1 MASAPFLIRSRRAE
15 VSREGAPSRLH
26 GTFARDK
33 SLHCGQWPRPGSSVR
48 SDLQITQVDA
58 NHWLGIVQR
67 HERGNPG
74 PDSPTWSPA
83 ALVTQAAHEAVPQPG
98 DLLIV
103 HAHPGGALGEPVTR
117 QGRNDDAT

>member
-33 SLHCGQWPRPGSSVR
+33 SLHCGQWPRPWSSVR
-48 SDLQITQVDA
+48 SNLQIAQVDA

-67 HERGNPG
+67 HKGGNP
-74 PDSPTWSPA
+74 SAEISALSTV
-83 ALVTQAAHEAVPQPG
+83 ALVTQTTHEAVPQPG
-98 DLLIV
+98 DALIV
-103 HAHPGGALGEPVTR
+103 HACPTGPVGEPVTGKR
-117 QGRNDDAT
+117 RYNDV